1 MYSKD
6 TIPTIVTFSEVSQSS
21 DVNAQETVLVDFQ
34 GNFDAFLTHLTF
46 WQDILEH
53 CASPD
58 IKQTLLDHF
67 EFLFLQQVL

>member
-1 MYSKD
+1 MYNKE
-6 TIPTIVTFSEVSQSS
+6 TIPIIVTFSEVSKSS
-21 DVNAQETVLVDFQ
+21 CVDAHETVLVDFQ
-34 GNFDAFLTHLTF
+34 ANFDAFLTHLTF
-46 WQDILEH
+46 WQDMLEH

>member
-1 MYSKD
+1 MYSKN

-21 DVNAQETVLVDFQ
+21 CVDTQETVLVDFQ
-34 GNFDAFLTHLTF
+34 ANFDAFLAHLTF
-46 WQDILEH
+46 WQDTLEH
-53 CASPD
+53 CASSD